1 MLTPTEMQPVITPR
15 GRELPAG
22 AGIPFDAKRLARDIL
37 RRARAAVLSTL
48 DTGSGYPFGSVT
60 NIATDY
66 DGTPIFFA
74 AMLAMHSRNMMADNR
89 VALTLADLGKGDAL
103 AQPRLGLVG
112 RASLIEDNLDSA
124 QQRYLRR
131 HPKGKLYLS
140 LPDARMFRVTVEGV
154 HLGAGPGRNAAQ
166 LVPADLVT
174 DLGDA
179 QSLIAAEVEE
189 ITALN
194 NDAAAIERLA
204 RLAGL
209 NPGKWKI
216 IGIDPDGIDLIDGDD
231 TGRFTFDNR
240 ILTPAELR
248 AALARI

>member
-1 MLTPTEMQPVITPR
+1 MPTPVDRQPVITPR
-15 GRELPAG
+15 GRELPEG
-22 AGIPFDAKRLARDIL
+22 AGIAFDAKGLARDIL
-37 RRARAAVLSTL
+37 RKARAAVLSTL
-48 DTGSGYPFGSVT
+48 DSGSGYPFGSVT
-60 NIATDY
+60 NIATGY

-74 AMLAMHSRNMMADNR
+74 ALLAVHSRNILADSR

-112 RASLIEDNLDSA
+112 RASLIEDNLEAA

-131 HPKGKLYLS
+131 HPKGKLYLA
-140 LPDARMFRVTVEGV
+140 LPDARMFRVTLEGV

-179 QSLIAAEVEE
+179 QSLIAAEAEE
-189 ITALN
+189 IAALN
-194 NDAAAIERLA
+194 TDAPAIERLTRA
-204 RLAGL
+204 AGL

-216 IGIDPDGIDLIDGDD
+216 IGIDPDGIDLIDGDE
-231 TGRFTFDNR
+231 TGRFNFDGR
-240 ILTPAELR
+240 ICTPNELR